1 MATASGA
8 IMSRAQ
14 GRDERRAQIAR
25 AAVAV
30 LKSSGVARM
39 TARKVAAE
47 AGLSLGHI
55 TYNFA
60 TMEEVLSE
68 AYHLAS
74 DDLSKATDA
83 ALDRPGDALGRVSAF
98 LRAGFDEPFLEPG
111 HLRMRID
118 LWAASLWHG
127 EIATTEAALYARYR
141 SVLLELLARVGGSA
155 DDRLMVADTVMAA
168 LDGLWLDWMRRR
180 DRDALERGLGGCERL
195 IRLCLAPAGSA
206 GHGEEPDLSPR

>member
-1 MATASGA
+1 
-8 IMSRAQ
+8 MSKAQ
-14 GRDERRAQIAR
+14 GRDERRAQIAQ
-25 AAVAV
+25 AAVSV
-30 LKSSGVARM
+30 LKRCGVARM

-74 DDLSKATDA
+74 NDLSNATDA
-83 ALDRPGDALGRVSAF
+83 ALDRPGDAMSRVIAF

-141 SVLLELLARVGGSA
+141 SVLLELLAPIGGSA
-155 DDRLMVADTVMAA
+155 DDRLTVADTVMAA

-180 DRDALERGLGGCERL
+180 DRDALERGLNGCERL
-195 IRLCLAPAGSA
+195 IRLILAPAGSG
-206 GHGEEPDLSPR
+206 GHGEEPDPSPR

>member
-1 MATASGA
+1 M
-8 IMSRAQ
+8 
-14 GRDERRAQIAR
+14 
-25 AAVAV
+25 
-30 LKSSGVARM
+30 LKRCGVARM

-60 TMEEVLSE
+60 TMEEVLSA

-74 DDLSKATDA
+74 DDLSKATEA
-83 ALDRPGDALGRVSAF
+83 ALDRPGDAMSRVSAF

-111 HLRMRID
+111 HLRMCID

-141 SVLLELLARVGGSA
+141 TVLLGLLAPIGGSA
-155 DDRLMVADTVMAA
+155 DDRLTVCDTLMAA

-180 DRDALERGLGGCERL
+180 ERVALERGLSGCERL
-195 IRLCLAPAGSA
+195 VRLSLAPTGSG
-206 GHGEEPDLSPR
+206 GHAEEPAPSPR